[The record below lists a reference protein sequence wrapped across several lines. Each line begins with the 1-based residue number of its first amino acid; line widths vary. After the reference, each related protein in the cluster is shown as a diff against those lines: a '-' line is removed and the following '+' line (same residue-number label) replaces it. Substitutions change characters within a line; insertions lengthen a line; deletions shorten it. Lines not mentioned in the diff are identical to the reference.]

1 MNCSGAGFIKKFVVC
16 LFVFLFVKERRNE
29 AKRGRRRDRKHP
41 ERGIYQ
47 PPHLRSREAMPR
59 SGTNNP
65 AAPVYKLEIEVAPK
79 QWHRQ
84 NIEKV
89 NELNRA

>member
-1 MNCSGAGFIKKFVVC
+1 MQ
-16 LFVFLFVKERRNE
+16 ERRSE
-29 AKRGRRRDRKHP
+29 AKKGRRRDRKHP

-47 PPHLRSREAMPR
+47 PPHLRSRDTMQR
-59 SGTNNP
+59 SADMNNP
-65 AAPVYKLEIEVAPK
+65 PVAYKLEIEVAPK

-89 NELNRA
+89 ILINPVLLLSLC